1 MKEEKGTGKN
11 ESIDGADTP
20 ENPTAKIIPENH
32 TERNLDHLQE
42 NSTRKAEHQ
51 IYKIASPKINLAL
64 SCGIGGAF
72 MLVGALLLNA
82 KEESW
87 WLLIVIGALAIARG
101 LQIFW
106 KEHHRN

>member
-1 MKEEKGTGKN
+1 MKEEKSMRKDEG
-11 ESIDGADTP
+11 IDGAGTLENSTP
-20 ENPTAKIIPENH
+20 KIIPENYA
-32 TERNLDHLQE
+32 ERILDYPQDTG
-42 NSTRKAEHQ
+42 SRKPDHR
-51 IYKIASPKINLAL
+51 IYKITSPKINLAL

-72 MLVGALLLNA
+72 LLVGALLLNA
-82 KEESW
+82 REESW